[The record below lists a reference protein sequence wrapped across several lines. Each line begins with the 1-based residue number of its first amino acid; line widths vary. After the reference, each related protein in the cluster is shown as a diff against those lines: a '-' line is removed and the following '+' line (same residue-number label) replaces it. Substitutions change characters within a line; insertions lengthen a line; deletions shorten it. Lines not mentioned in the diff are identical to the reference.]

1 MSKQTFEAIDLLIFS
16 ILSGG
21 SEALIIWGFNN
32 IGKYDGY
39 IVSFTV
45 VISLISIY
53 RWNVLG
59 VIPGIIG
66 GICSIAMSLSK
77 NISLGYVLANTVS
90 YLFLLFELIWFKK
103 NDKKKMTTEF
113 GKMLGYY
120 LTGYLLFEVGKCI
133 CFAIGTPNASDL
145 GKTLITYVVW
155 DLLNI
160 LVGGLFFY
168 IAIRQKTVVYD
179 MNTYLIEQHQGT
191 STSRIRD
198 EISKYSSLEE
208 MAEQD
213 EVSDIALL
221 DGGTLSEDDLKLMN
235 ETYRKQTGTSNKYI
249 QEQENLEKYHKNKDL
264 EKSNKEKTTGGQKD
278 DSCK

>member
-16 ILSGG
+16 ILSAG

-53 RWNVLG
+53 RWNILG
-59 VIPGIIG
+59 VIPGILG
-66 GICSIAMSLSK
+66 GMASIAMSFSK
-77 NISLGYVLANTVS
+77 GISLGYVLANTAS

-103 NDKKKMTTEF
+103 NDKKKMTTNF
-113 GKMLGYY
+113 GKMFAYY
-120 LTGYLLFEVGKCI
+120 VTGYLLYEIGKCI
-133 CFAIGTPNASDL
+133 CFAIGTPNANDL
-145 GKTLITYVVW
+145 GKLLITYVVW

-160 LVGGLFFY
+160 LVGGLVFY

-179 MNTYLIEQHQGT
+179 MNTYLIEQSKGT
-191 STSRIRD
+191 STSRARD
-198 EISKYSSLEE
+198 EISNYSSLEE
-208 MAEQD
+208 MAEAD

-221 DGGTLSEDDLKLMN
+221 DGGTLSESDLKLMN

-249 QEQENLEKYHKNKDL
+249 QEQENLEAYHKNKDL
-264 EKSNKEKTTGGQKD
+264 KKSNKDKTTGGQKD